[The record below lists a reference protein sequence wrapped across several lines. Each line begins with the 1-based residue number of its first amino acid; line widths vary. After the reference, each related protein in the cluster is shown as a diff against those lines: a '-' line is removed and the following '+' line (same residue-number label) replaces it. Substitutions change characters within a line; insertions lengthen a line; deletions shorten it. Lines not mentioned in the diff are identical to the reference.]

1 MTVVAFDIDGTL
13 TRDGVLIAYRELK
26 KRVGITIGIV
36 TRRPQTLAESFV
48 EEHNLQPE
56 FLKSRV
62 IKSIAFEDIE
72 DSMDDEEFIYVG
84 NRVSDFIYAKLS
96 GWGFVLAQTV
106 DNHKSII

>member
-13 TRDGVLIAYRELK
+13 TRDEVLTAYRELK
-26 KRVGITIGIV
+26 KMGGITIGIV

-62 IKSIAFEDIE
+62 VKSIAFEDIE
-72 DSMDDEEFIYVG
+72 ANIDGKDFIYVG
-84 NRVSDFIYAKLS
+84 NRVSDFVYAKLS
-96 GWGFVLAQTV
+96 SWDFVLAQTV